1 MLRRILGHT
10 HNHRGEHMK
19 TWERPTLIVLGR
31 GTPEESVLDVCKG
44 HDTANVYPGSDG
56 RTTCWQQGNNAHTCR
71 GVTGS

>member
-1 MLRRILGHT
+1 
-10 HNHRGEHMK
+10 MK

-44 HDTANVYPGSDG
+44 HDTPGSLPQ
-56 RTTCWQQGNNAHTCR
+56 TAQQPACWAQGDNAQTCR

>member
-1 MLRRILGHT
+1 
-10 HNHRGEHMK
+10 MK